1 MNITDVRVRLISK
14 DEKKLRAIASVILD
28 NEFAVHD
35 IKVIEGTEGH
45 FIVMPSRKAPDGSF
59 RDIAHP
65 IRSEVRDKLSEAVL
79 NAYYRTLD
87 ENCG

>member
-45 FIVMPSRKAPDGSF
+45 FIVMPSRKAHDGSF

>member
-14 DEKKLRAIASVILD
+14 DEKKLRAIASVIID